1 MTTVARTLEAETRR
15 AWDAYADRLAGL
27 EGAEYDRVE
36 EEAWTVLQDT
46 LDELRGGSS
55 SLPRPSVG

>member
-15 AWDAYADRLAGL
+15 AWDTYAERLAGL

-36 EEAWTVLQDT
+36 EEAWSVLQDT
-46 LDELRGGSS
+46 LDELQGGSS
-55 SLPRPSVG
+55 SLHRPPVG

>member
-15 AWDAYADRLAGL
+15 AWDTYAERLAGL

-36 EEAWTVLQDT
+36 EEAWAVLQDT
-46 LDELRGGSS
+46 LDELQGGSS
-55 SLPRPSVG
+55 SLQRPRVG

>member
-1 MTTVARTLEAETRR
+1 MTTVASTLEAETRR
-15 AWDAYADRLAGL
+15 AWDTYANRLAGL

-46 LDELRGGSS
+46 LDELHGAPSALR
-55 SLPRPSVG
+55 RPPVG

>member
-15 AWDAYADRLAGL
+15 AWDAYADRLSGL
-27 EGAEYDRVE
+27 EGEEYDRAE
-36 EEAWTVLQDT
+36 EEAWTVLQET

-55 SLPRPSVG
+55 SLRDPSVG